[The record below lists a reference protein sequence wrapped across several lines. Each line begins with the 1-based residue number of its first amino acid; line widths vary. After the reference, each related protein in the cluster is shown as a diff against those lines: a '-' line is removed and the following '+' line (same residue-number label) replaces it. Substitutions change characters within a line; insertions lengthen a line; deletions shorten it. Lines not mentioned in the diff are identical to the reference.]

1 MVTKSRIVEHLG
13 QEALLLPRL
22 VRDALEANDRAKARM
37 TVLQSIAVRARGA
50 EGSTSSRDDD
60 AKVPGIEPNAL
71 VRILASAMSA
81 GEGRVYAEGL
91 AGWLAA
97 LGDDVEAMVMAVEAG
112 EPAVGAEFRERWS
125 VRRADLASEDDTLAL
140 DAVGRITAA
149 GKDAD
154 SVHRLVMDLHKAL
167 NRLASDTA
175 EEDVD
180 GARCSGLEAGD
191 RRAVAAFMRGLARTR
206 GLKFDHPGL
215 DTTAARAGDRLLIQ
229 NDIGTTDAHVLC
241 VALDEDRVSL
251 TYTDVHRVRARFFVS
266 LFADL
271 GGVVWSEPVGDRAE
285 GLAEGESFTLVTGSL
300 VTRDRDEREA
310 FLAAIGAALVFL
322 IDWNKARKQLRA
334 FVAKDAAVTILRWAA
349 RAEFG
354 HRAFLEHGGA
364 KLVDGAIRR
373 VAVRHIAYGVRLDEA
388 IGRAQA
394 IDLLQQVLRISTEAM
409 LAGRSDRL
417 VRDAVDAELA
427 GRLERSGSSL
437 LQGIVVQAGLARDL
451 AAAAADHLADRL
463 SGRAVDAAVLAAR
476 GRRIEE
482 KADLVAIDL
491 RAGAERFGLGE
502 AYLPLID
509 ALEQAID
516 ELEEGVFFLTS
527 LPSAGP
533 DDGSEVRLCELCR
546 AAVGGAEAAARMAD
560 AASCVHEGHRRDVDD
575 ALGALGDLIGCEH
588 RADEAERAS
597 IAAVLSAT
605 GAGAARVFAVVEC
618 ARRVEGATDRFA
630 HAGHLMRAL
639 VIEGLDTRGGRS
651 PV

>member
-22 VRDALEANDRAKARM
+22 VRDALEANDRAKLRM
-37 TVLQSIAVRARGA
+37 TVLQSIAARARGA
-50 EGSTSSRDDD
+50 EGSASRRDDD

-97 LGDDVEAMVMAVEAG
+97 LGDDVEAMVNAIEVG
-112 EPAVGAEFRERWS
+112 EPAVGAGFRERWS

-149 GKDAD
+149 GKGAD

-167 NRLASDTA
+167 DRLASDTA

-215 DTTAARAGDRLLIQ
+215 DTTAVRAGDRLLIQ

-271 GGVVWSEPVGDRAE
+271 GDVVWSEPVGDRAE